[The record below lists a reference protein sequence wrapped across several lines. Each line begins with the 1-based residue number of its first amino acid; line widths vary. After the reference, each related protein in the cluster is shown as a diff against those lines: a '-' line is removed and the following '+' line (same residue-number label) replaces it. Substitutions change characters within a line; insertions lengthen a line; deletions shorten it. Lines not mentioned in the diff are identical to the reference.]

1 MAGVRAAAG
10 PVLLSVTLGLS
21 HSAPLT
27 HTHAHAHAQRAPRS
41 YDLTSQELTITPAT
55 SSVSVTPGKDVVT
68 VRVNLVLLPFVG
80 VNSFTMISNAATL
93 LANLVGILG
102 MLGGFAS
109 AFAIVEKNR
118 HFVRL
123 SKFLRRRCKLRPVDD
138 PKERGKY
145 TEKIVIE
152 NDDLDGP
159 DVIENVGE
167 FYAAQQG
174 KAAGTTAKVAPA
186 PAPAAAAAE
195 AAALEAALQAA
206 LAGVE
211 KEGSA
216 GAADSAASS
225 APCPPP
231 GAVAVAVAGPSPLGA
246 AAPPALEGGGA
257 PRE

>member
-1 MAGVRAAAG
+1 M
-10 PVLLSVTLGLS
+10 
-21 HSAPLT
+21 
-27 HTHAHAHAQRAPRS
+27 
-41 YDLTSQELTITPAT
+41 
-55 SSVSVTPGKDVVT
+55 TPGKDVVT

-186 PAPAAAAAE
+186 PAAAAAAAAE

-206 LAGVE
+206 LAGAE
-211 KEGSA
+211 KEGGA